1 MANTETPSSAPKDSS
16 PSPGQQRRKARREQR
31 QQREALGWWT
41 QPGVLIF
48 LLAVAVA
55 AVGWFLV
62 VESSRRIPVRE
73 ASVGGLHL
81 ELNQARWILDQMDH
95 GENFQRPSTM
105 MPDMP
110 EWGSQRVTVDLAF
123 ENISE
128 QSQVFA
134 GEEFYLVPELGKEVP
149 PVGAQ
154 IGWAQL
160 EPGQRLNTALHFDF
174 DTTQPHGKLL
184 VEWRRGE
191 ESVYLPIPEPA
202 EHYHLRPRGGEVA
215 LPQDARLLLPIG
227 DGARGRDLFNGRF
240 GCIACHG
247 DLKVPESNNVGP
259 HLAGIGTVAATRV
272 EGLSAAQY
280 IYDSIRAPG
289 AFIAPECKHGPCT
302 EPTAMPEYASL
313 MNLQHFADVVTYLLE
328 QQ

>member
-1 MANTETPSSAPKDSS
+1 MTNHPPQASSEGPPTAGRGK
-16 PSPGQQRRKARREQR
+16 RRRAARRAER
-31 QQREALGWWT
+31 ERREALRWFA
-41 QPGVLIF
+41 QPGVLVF
-48 LLAVAVA
+48 LVALALA
-55 AVGWFLV
+55 AVGWFFV
-62 VESSRRIPVRE
+62 VESTRRIPVRE
-73 ASVGGLHL
+73 ARLGGLHL
-81 ELNQARWILDQMDH
+81 KLNQARWVLDQMDH

-123 ENISE
+123 ENVSGE
-128 QSQVFA
+128 SQLFA
-134 GEEFYLVPELGKEVP
+134 GEEFFLVPELGREVP

-154 IGWAQL
+154 VGRARL
-160 EPGQRLNTALHFDF
+160 EPGQRLNTTLHFDF
-174 DTTQPHGKLL
+174 DTTEPHGKLL
-184 VEWRRGE
+184 VEWRRRGQ
-191 ESVYLPIPEPA
+191 SAYLPIPEPA

-227 DGARGRDLFNGRF
+227 DADRGEGLFNGRF
-240 GCIACHG
+240 GCVACHG
-247 DLKVPESNNVGP
+247 DLASPGSNNVGP
-259 HLAGIGTVAATRV
+259 HLAGIGVAAASRV

-280 IYDSIRAPG
+280 IYDSIRIPG

-328 QQ
+328 QE